1 MSICQERC
9 NAIVFDGRRGD
20 APACP
25 AVCTD
30 ELLVRHL
37 FTRGER
43 DRGLQRD
50 LRIDAL
56 EGGCLRGRLKVA
68 AVKDPLDFVEAVFHA
83 AEGLVHCRFGKHAHD
98 LPQGIRIDTN
108 MVTVDQAAEIILS
121 GLRFPEY

>member
-1 MSICQERC
+1 MQSYSM
-9 NAIVFDGRRGD
+9 AG
-20 APACP
+20 AAAAAYP

-30 ELLVRHL
+30 DFWSGICSRV
-37 FTRGER
+37 ER
-43 DRGLQRD
+43 EIVDCNAICGSMLWKVAAR
-50 LRIDAL
+50 
-56 EGGCLRGRLKVA
+56 RGRLRVV